1 MKQLARFVMLGSRGQ
16 KRIRD
21 RGSGKLSLQGKFRS
35 W

>member
-1 MKQLARFVMLGSRGQ
+1 MEQLARFVMVGSRGQ

-21 RGSGKLSLQGKFRS
+21 RGPGKLSLQGKFRS